1 MLEFFGEEYKFLI
14 KLGEQNYEGILL
26 YRLFE
31 QVKFLKLFFF
41 FEKYKIK
48 IFEDKKFWEKKK
60 FMNLST
66 EILLL

>member
-14 KLGEQNYEGILL
+14 KLGEQNYEDILL

-48 IFEDKKFWEKKK
+48 IFEDKKF
-60 FMNLST
+60 
-66 EILLL
+66 